1 MLKKYFDFVRGAS
14 ADPIGKLGVAL
25 VTSSFVTF
33 VFFEL
38 ARLTGI
44 LENAYVGL
52 ITYLLFPSLF
62 MLGLILIP
70 IGWRRLKKQTGKSTR
85 ELIDSRFGE
94 EQTKGGFLG
103 SKFAMSILALTLLN
117 VLFLSAASSRMLSF
131 MDEAEFC
138 GTACHSVMN
147 PEWVT
152 YQQSS
157 HARVKCVECHVG
169 EGAGALLDSKLNG
182 IWQMVSVTF
191 DLLERPI
198 PTPVRQLRPARE
210 TCEKCHW
217 PEKFYGSRLKTI
229 VHYEKDSASTPRYTN
244 LNLKVDAG
252 EWSGEEGPAGGI
264 HWHIAKENQVRYVSV
279 NDERREMIWVEALLP
294 DGSFKRFTNRRAT
307 SVAAAEASSRTMDC
321 VDCHNRATHVYENPQ
336 VAIDTRIRQGLIDR
350 SLPFIKR
357 EALAAVMADYPTRD
371 AAMEGIAYHLGEF
384 YRQHFAEVSL
394 GKQSAIDS
402 AVAVVQNVYNR
413 NVHPEMN
420 ITWGTYRSHIGHV
433 GNQGCFRCHNQNLV
447 DEGGTAISSDCSL
460 CHSILA
466 SDSETPFE
474 YLQPADTSSR
484 DYLMH
489 KYLRDEFLDYVK
501 E

>member
-38 ARLTGI
+38 ARLAGVLQNT
-44 LENAYVGL
+44 YVGL
-52 ITYLLFPSLF
+52 ITYLLFPALF
-62 MLGLILIP
+62 MIGLILIP
-70 IGWRRLKKQTGKSTR
+70 IGWRRLKKRTGKSAR
-85 ELIDSRFGE
+85 ELLDSRFGE

-182 IWQMVSVTF
+182 MWQMVSVTF

-198 PTPVRQLRPARE
+198 PTPVHQLRPARE

-229 VHYEKDSASTPRYTN
+229 VHYERDSASTPRYTN

-252 EWSGEEGPAGGI
+252 EWGGAEGPSGGI
-264 HWHIAKENQVRYVSV
+264 HWHIAEEHEVRYVSV
-279 NDERREMIWVEALLP
+279 DDERREMVWVEALQP
-294 DGSFKRFTNRRAT
+294 DGSFKRFTNNRAT
-307 SVAAAEASSRTMDC
+307 AEAAEVNPRTMDC
-321 VDCHNRATHVYENPQ
+321 VDCHNRATHVYEDPQ
-336 VAIDTRIRQGLIDR
+336 VAIDMRIRQGLINR
-350 SLPFIKR
+350 SLPFVKR
-357 EALAAVMADYPTRD
+357 EALTAVMADYPTRD
-371 AAMEGIAYHLGEF
+371 AAMEGIANHLGEF
-384 YRQHFAEVSL
+384 YRQNHPKVSMGRL
-394 GKQSAIDS
+394 NTIDS
-402 AVAVVQNVYNR
+402 AIAVAQDVYNR
-413 NVHPEMN
+413 NIHPGMN

-433 GNQGCFRCHNQNLV
+433 GDQGCFRCHNQNLV
-447 DEGGTAISSDCSL
+447 DESGTAISNDCSL

-466 SDSETPFE
+466 SDSKTPFE